1 MGDTTPA
8 ADLELVVDDLSFPTS
23 VALDDGGRVYV
34 AESGL
39 PFGGARPGGRV
50 WALDEDGRRRVLA
63 EGLRPPVNGV
73 VWHDGALFVSEG
85 GHPQRISRVARDGS
99 RTTVLEGLPGPGNYQ
114 LNMVAVGPN
123 GKLYFSQGAMT
134 NTAIVGLD
142 AYELGWLGRL
152 PHAHD
157 VPGYDVVLHG
167 VNVDT
172 DDPLADVAGART
184 STGAF
189 SPFGTPTKPAQVVPG
204 EVPATAAV
212 MRCNPDGSDLELVA
226 WGLRNAYGLRFLD
239 DGRLLAIDQGAD
251 DRGSRPVG
259 NVPDLLFEGSSPAP
273 GTAGPTSLAAT
284 RSPTSGTVPRAGR
297 RRPSCSPTTTSC
309 RRQSGRSP
317 CSPRTRRPRSSTSPP
332 SGRPRGEGRCSR
344 RCSATKHP

>member
-23 VALDDGGRVYV
+23 VAFDDGGRVYV

-50 WALDEDGRRRVLA
+50 WALDEDGRRCLLA

-85 GHPQRISRVARDGS
+85 GHPQRMSHVARDGS

-114 LNMVAVGPN
+114 LNMVAVGPD

-172 DDPLADVAGART
+172 DDPLADVAGTRT

-189 SPFGTPTKPAQVVPG
+189 SPFGTPTKPGQVVPG
-204 EVPATAAV
+204 DVPATAAV

-239 DGRLLAIDQGAD
+239 DGACWRSTRAQTTAAAALLVTSPTCSLRSSTG
-251 DRGSRPVG
+251 RGTG
-259 NVPDLLFEGSSPAP
+259 
-273 GTAGPTSLAAT
+273 GPTSSAAIP
-284 RSPTSGTVPRAGR
+284 SPTSGTVPREGR
-297 RRPSCSPTTTSC
+297 RRRSCSPTTTSC
-309 RRQSGRSP
+309 RGHSGRSP
-317 CSPRTRRPRSSTSPP
+317 CSPRTRRPRSSTSHP
-332 SGRPRGEGRCSR
+332 SGRPRGEGTCSR